1 MNKNTLN
8 LMSFTAITGTSVS
21 VFRVLFNLFL
31 REAGYSNSFV
41 GTFTSFSLWG
51 TAIIGLLLGIFADR
65 LGRKKIIVL
74 STILLPVIG
83 IIMTLDPGKTTMN
96 ILSFLRGGFESI
108 GFTVVLAAVT
118 SNTEKE
124 SRARAIGLNFGLIM
138 GSGVLGNF
146 VGGLLGDVIGLKW
159 ALLASMG
166 VYLLAIIPAMR
177 ITETR
182 SELKK
187 TGTFDFSGFTAPQR
201 KVLILFLISTG
212 AVGFG
217 AGLFI
222 HFGNLIFRDLFSM
235 SATGIGIA
243 LSFAQLGTAIGSAGS
258 HRLGK
263 KFGPLRFVM
272 IMEILVVPLIV
283 SMAFIRQ
290 PVLFTAVYTLRFVFM
305 NITSPILSTIT
316 FSILPEDK
324 LSTISGINGFVNN
337 SIRAV
342 AALLFGNIV
351 GSSTSGYTTLFL
363 LSSVFYGISAFTAF
377 LFFRNFERDDETQS
391 LYC

>member
-74 STILLPVIG
+74 STILLPIIG

-351 GSSTSGYTTLFL
+351 GSSTSGYMTLFL